1 MDRFVQDAFI
11 AAQNQQADQEFQ
23 AYKRAVLDNL
33 AAILDHAAYKVG
45 MDRMEDLSKAVV
57 LNGLAETF
65 GEFTK
70 TLVIVGFHL
79 GYNESIADR

>member
-11 AAQNQQADQEFQ
+11 AAQNQQADQEFR

-33 AAILDHAAYKVG
+33 DAILDHAAHKVG
-45 MDRMEDLSKAVV
+45 MDRMEELSRAIV
-57 LNGLAETF
+57 LNGQMETLS
-65 GEFTK
+65 EFTK
-70 TLVIVGFHL
+70 ALVIVGFHL

>member
-11 AAQNQQADQEFQ
+11 AAQNQQADQEFR

-33 AAILDHAAYKVG
+33 DAILDHAAYKVG
-45 MDRMEDLSKAVV
+45 MDRMEDLSRAVV

-65 GEFTK
+65 SEFTK
-70 TLVIVGFHL
+70 ALVIVGFHL